1 MELIMTNEAQRL
13 LDQYKKD
20 LNALPAI
27 QIVRKHIIYGESCIL
42 SQHKYFDLRS
52 EIAEHFQL
60 HPNEVLVVG
69 SAKLG
74 FSIAPDK
81 LYRPFC
87 DESDIDVVLV
97 SSKLFDEI
105 WEAVFHYSHE
115 GGYWRK
121 QKEFTKYLFQGWI
134 RPDKL
139 PRSDMFEAGNKWWDV
154 FQRVNR
160 SGMYGDY
167 KIAGALYKSWF
178 FLESYQKIC
187 VQGCIDNLEGED
199 ADISN

>member
-1 MELIMTNEAQRL
+1 MTNGGQES
-13 LDQYKKD
+13 LDRYKED
-20 LNALPAI
+20 LRILSPI

-74 FSIAPDK
+74 FSLAPDK

-87 DESDIDVVLV
+87 DESDIDVVIV
-97 SSKLFDEI
+97 SSRLFDEI
-105 WEAVFHYSHE
+105 WKTVFSYSDE
-115 GGYWRK
+115 GGYWPE
-121 QKEFTKYLFQGWI
+121 QKEFTEYLFQGWI

-139 PRSDMFEAGNKWWDV
+139 PRSDIFKAGKDWWNF
-154 FQRVNR
+154 FQGVTN
-160 SGMYGDY
+160 SGVYGDY

-178 FLESYQKIC
+178 F
-187 VQGCIDNLEGED
+187 
-199 ADISN
+199 

>member
-1 MELIMTNEAQRL
+1 MTSEAQRL
-13 LDQYKKD
+13 FDQYKKD

-52 EIAEHFQL
+52 EIAERFQL

-87 DESDIDVVLV
+87 DESDIDVVIV
-97 SSKLFDEI
+97 SSRLFDEI
-105 WEAVFHYSHE
+105 WEAAFSYSL
-115 GGYWRK
+115 GGGDWPAS
-121 QKEFTKYLFQGWI
+121 EAFIECLFQGWI
-134 RPDKL
+134 RPDKF
-139 PRSDMFEAGNKWWDV
+139 PRSDIFEAGKDWWDF
-154 FQRVNR
+154 FQGITN
-160 SGMYGDY
+160 SGVYGNY

-178 FLESYQKIC
+178 FLENYQKIC
-187 VQGCIDNLEGED
+187 VQGCIDDLEGYD
-199 ADISN
+199 AGISNQ